1 MAIFGRFTQRA
12 QRAISEA
19 HQAAIELKQAYV
31 GTEHFLLGLLKE
43 PGPMV
48 AELLP
53 DEVTYDKVMER
64 IRTVLGEGKHIPN
77 GRVELTP
84 RSKKI
89 LEGSV
94 LESRKLNHSFV
105 GVEHLWLALL
115 REGEGVAVSLLREMQ
130 VDTQTLQRQ
139 IFDSLKENQPE
150 ASDGE
155 PAEGAEQPR
164 KSGSRLEQYC
174 RDLTKAV
181 QDGELDPVVG
191 RTNEMERIMQIM
203 SRRTKNNPVLIG
215 EPGVGK
221 SAVVEGLAQLIVAGK
236 VPETL
241 TGKRLMSLDLGSMIA
256 GSKYRG
262 EFEERLK
269 DTVKEVHKQGNIILF
284 IDELHTLIG
293 AGKAEGSMDAAN
305 ILKPALARGELQ
317 CIGATTIDEYRKN
330 IEKDAALER
339 RFQPVTVG
347 EPTTEEALAILKGL
361 RDRYEAHHKVKIT
374 DDALEAAV
382 TLADRYISDRFLPD
396 KAIDLMDEA
405 ASRVRLNSYTAPPD
419 VKAQEE
425 RLKALDTEKKEA
437 ISHQDFETAAKL
449 RDEERALKEEV
460 AQARAQWEQ
469 RKSASQDVV
478 TDEDIAQIVAS
489 WTGVPVKKMTE
500 DESERL
506 LHMEELLHQ
515 RVVGQEEAI
524 SAVSRALRRARAG
537 LQDPKRP
544 IGSFIFLGPTGVGK
558 TELCRALGEVMF
570 DDENAVIRIDMS
582 EYMEKHSVSRL
593 VGSPPGYVGYDEGGQ
608 LTQKVR
614 NKPYSVVLFD
624 EVEKAHPDVFNIL
637 LQILDDGR
645 LTDNTGRVVNFKNTI
660 IVMTSNA
667 GASSITSTRKLGF
680 GGTMDTARD
689 YEAMKERV
697 MAEVKDIF
705 RPEFINR
712 IDDLIVFHALEPDDI
727 RQITG
732 LMLRSVSKRLGERGM
747 ELVYDDDV
755 IAKLAEDG
763 YDANYGARPL
773 RRAIQRSVE
782 DALSEEIIAGKI
794 ALGNRVKLYVND
806 EKRICFEKLE
816 VSNAEDSL
824 TTTEPVQTI

>member
-12 QRAISEA
+12 QRAVA
-19 HQAAIELKQAYV
+19 AAQQAAVLLHQPYV
-31 GTEHFLLGLLKE
+31 GTEHILLGLLKE
-43 PGPMV
+43 PGPV
-48 AELLP
+48 VSEVLP
-53 DEVTYDKVMER
+53 EGVNYETVLER
-64 IRTVLGEGKHIPN
+64 VRTLLGEGN
-77 GRVELTP
+77 MQSGGMLELTP

-89 LEGSV
+89 LESSI
-94 LESRKLNHSFV
+94 LESRKLHHSFV
-105 GVEHLWLALL
+105 GTEHFWLALL
-115 REGEGVAVSLLREMQ
+115 KEGEGVAVSLLRSMG
-130 VDTQTLQRQ
+130 VDTQEMQQKILEALAK
-139 IFDSLKENQPE
+139 SQPDGGE
-150 ASDGE
+150 DASASGGEDGK
-155 PAEGAEQPR
+155 AEG
-164 KSGSRLEQYC
+164 SVLEKYS
-174 RDLTKAV
+174 RDLTKAA
-181 QDGELDPVVG
+181 QDGELDPVIG
-191 RTNEMERIMQIM
+191 RGTEIERIMQIM

-221 SAVVEGLAQLIVAGK
+221 SAVVEGLAQMIVAGK

-241 TGKRLMSLDLGSMIA
+241 TGKRILSLDLGSMIA

-269 DTVKEVHKQGNIILF
+269 DTIKDVKKQGNVILF
-284 IDELHTLIG
+284 IDEFHTLVG
-293 AGKAEGSMDAAN
+293 AGKAEGSLDAAN

-317 CIGATTIDEYRKN
+317 CIGATTLDEYRKN

-339 RFQPVTVG
+339 RFQPVKVG
-347 EPTTEEALAILKGL
+347 EPTAEEALAILKGL

-374 DDALEAAV
+374 DEALQAAV
-382 TLADRYISDRFLPD
+382 SLSDRYISDRFLPD

-405 ASRVRLNSYTAPPD
+405 ASRVRLHSFTAPPD
-419 VKAQEE
+419 VKEQED
-425 RLKALDTEKKEA
+425 RLKALQNEKKEA
-437 ISHQDFETAAKL
+437 IAHQDFEQAASL
-449 RDEERALKEEV
+449 RDEERKLRQDIAQKRAAWEE
-460 AQARAQWEQ
+460 
-469 RKSASQDVV
+469 RKNNSHDVV

-500 DESERL
+500 DESQRL
-506 LHMEELLHQ
+506 LHLEELLHK
-515 RVVGQEEAI
+515 RVVGQDEAI

-593 VGSPPGYVGYDEGGQ
+593 VGSPPGYVGYEEGGQ

-645 LTDNTGRVVNFKNTI
+645 LTDSNGRVVNFKNTI

-667 GASSITSTRKLGF
+667 GASTITSKRSLGF
-680 GGTMDTARD
+680 GGSVETTRD

-697 MAEVKDIF
+697 MAEVKDTF

-727 RQITG
+727 RRIAA
-732 LMLRSVSKRLGERGM
+732 LMLGSVSRRLAQRGM
-747 ELVYDDDV
+747 QLSYGDDV
-755 IAKLAEDG
+755 VALLADEG
-763 YDANYGARPL
+763 YDANFGARPL
-773 RRAIQRSVE
+773 RRTIQRSVE

-794 ALGNRVKLYVND
+794 ALGDRVELYVEDGNRIAFRKLLP
-806 EKRICFEKLE
+806 EKPAQPTPTLE
-816 VSNAEDSL
+816 A
-824 TTTEPVQTI
+824 